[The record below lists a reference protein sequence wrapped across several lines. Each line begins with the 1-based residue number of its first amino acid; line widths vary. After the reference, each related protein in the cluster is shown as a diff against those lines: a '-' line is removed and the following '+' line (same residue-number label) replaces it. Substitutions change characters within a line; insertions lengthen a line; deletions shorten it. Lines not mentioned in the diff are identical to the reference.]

1 MRHKFVWLL
10 PILVLAACRGNSPTG
25 PDGTDA
31 LQFEDVTGTYK
42 AVLTTF
48 VRFVDGPR
56 RGQNVSTVCP
66 GEFIVTE
73 QQESVFFAEL
83 TMFHQG
89 QCFPV
94 EAEYRGG
101 ITVAADVAMD
111 TTFIHPPPDEACT
124 RTSAASTTTY
134 RGTYAS
140 GRFDLER
147 QVNFTCTE
155 DDGRTSL
162 SELTERL
169 EGLPPD
175 A

>member
-1 MRHKFVWLL
+1 M
-10 PILVLAACRGNSPTG
+10 
-25 PDGTDA
+25 
-31 LQFEDVTGTYK
+31 
-42 AVLTTF
+42 
-48 VRFVDGPR
+48 RFVDGPR

-89 QCFPV
+89 ECFPV

-101 ITVAADVAMD
+101 VTVTGDVAMD
-111 TTFIHPPPDEACT
+111 TTFIHPPQDEACT
-124 RTSAASTTTY
+124 RTSAPSTTTY
-134 RGTYAS
+134 RGAYAS
-140 GRFDLER
+140 SRFDLER
-147 QVNFTCTE
+147 QVNCSCIE
-155 DDGRTSL
+155 DNGRTSVL
-162 SELTERL
+162 ELNERL

>member
-1 MRHKFVWLL
+1 MRRSFVWLL
-10 PILVLAACRGNSPTG
+10 PIFILAACRGDSPTG
-25 PDGTDA
+25 ASATDA
-31 LQFEDVTGTYK
+31 LEFADVRGTYK

-48 VRFVDGPR
+48 VRFLDGPR
-56 RGQNVSTVCP
+56 RGQNISTVCP

-73 QQESVFFAEL
+73 QQEPLFLAEL

-89 QCFPV
+89 ECFPI

-101 ITVAADVAMD
+101 VTVAGDVTMD

-134 RGTYAS
+134 RGTYSS

-147 QVNFTCTE
+147 QVNFSCIE
-155 DDGRTSL
+155 DDGRTSVL
-162 SELTERL
+162 EMTERL

>member
-1 MRHKFVWLL
+1 MRCRIVWLL
-10 PILVLAACRGNSPTG
+10 PMLVFAACRGNSPTAAS
-25 PDGTDA
+25 DTDE
-31 LQFEDVTGTYK
+31 LQLAEVTGTYK

-56 RGQNVSTVCP
+56 RGQPISTVCP
-66 GEFIVTE
+66 GEFVVTE
-73 QQESVFFAEL
+73 QRGSLFFAGL
-83 TMFHQG
+83 TMFHSG
-89 QCFPV
+89 ECLPV

-101 ITVAADVAMD
+101 VTVAGDVAMD
-111 TTFIHPPPDEACT
+111 TTFIHPPQDEACT
-124 RTSAASTTTY
+124 RTSAASTATY

-147 QVNFTCTE
+147 QVNFSCTE
-155 DDGRTSL
+155 DDGRVSVL
-162 SELTERL
+162 ELNERI